1 MNNPALALS
10 LATASLALA
19 VLLFWPVRGLV
30 WRAARVLRSSD
41 RVRIEDALK
50 HLYDCEYRQTPGT
63 LLSLAGA
70 LGLSG
75 DRAAELISRLEDLRL
90 VAAAEGGYRLTTA
103 GRSDALRVIRLHR
116 LWERY
121 LAEETGLDPT
131 EWHAVADAREHRISS
146 QEADALAARMGNPH
160 FDPHGDPIP
169 TADGEVPPPLGQPLA
184 ELGTGEPAEIVHVED
199 EPETVYAQ
207 LVAQGLHPGL
217 RVRMIE
223 ASPRRI
229 RFEAGGEEHVLAP
242 VLAANLSVIPLAAEE
257 TENEPF
263 ECLSSLAPGESATVS
278 DISALCRGRERR
290 RLLDLG
296 VVPGTVVE
304 TAFRNPSGD
313 PAAYRVRGALLA
325 LRREQSDLIHVH
337 RLPEA
342 ASSAATPAPGVSP

>member
-1 MNNPALALS
+1 MIEPALALS
-10 LATASLALA
+10 LATAAGAIA

-30 WRAARVLRSSD
+30 WRAARIVRSGD

-50 HLYDCEYRQTPGT
+50 HFYDCEYRGTQGT

-75 DRAAELISRLEDLRL
+75 DRTAELISRLEALGL
-90 VAAAEGGYRLTTA
+90 VAAAKGGYRLTAA

-121 LAEETGLDPT
+121 LSEETGLDPT
-131 EWHAVADAREHRISS
+131 EWHAAADEREHRMSA
-146 QEADALAARMGNPH
+146 QEADDLAARMGDPR

-169 TADGEVPPPLGQPLA
+169 TVDGDLPPPRGKALA
-184 ELGTGEPAEIVHVED
+184 ELSPGEAAEIVHVED

-207 LVAQGLHPGL
+207 LVALGLHPGL

-223 ASPRRI
+223 VSPRRI

-242 VLAANLSVIPLAAEE
+242 VHAANLSVVALVAEE
-257 TENEPF
+257 IEGGPF
-263 ECLSSLAPGESATVS
+263 ESLADLAPGETATVS
-278 DISALCRGRERR
+278 DISVLCRGRERR

-296 VVPGTVVE
+296 IVPGTHVE
-304 TAFRNPSGD
+304 AALTSPSGD

-325 LRREQSDLIHVH
+325 LRREQANLIHVH
-337 RLPEA
+337 REGHQPSE
-342 ASSAATPAPGVSP
+342 VSP